1 VRPAAPQS
9 DPPIP
14 GVIDTISAGFQLVN
28 RAPGLLLIPV
38 LLDLL
43 LWLGPK
49 LSIAGLAE
57 RALSRAIPAVEQLGQ
72 GAGPGATEQLG
83 QLERQVAL
91 LKEAAQAFNLL
102 VLLAFRGWTI
112 NTAVPA
118 EQSGAAGVIEITR
131 VSILAGLAVVL
142 GLVGVAL
149 ACVWLGALAQ
159 QVRDGRLDLGAL
171 LAAAPRYWLAILGF
185 LALAI
190 VAAVALMVPLTMA
203 AVFMQ
208 VVAPGSGAGVGAQL
222 LFWLAVLVAAIF
234 LTFLFDAIVVSEV
247 GPVRA
252 ALNSIRV
259 VSSNFSS
266 SLGLIIIT
274 WVIMSGMGLIWGSL
288 ARAPAGQAVAIL
300 GNGYI
305 ESGLAAA
312 SMLFYRNRITRLTSS
327 RGEAGGGLRRD

>member
-1 VRPAAPQS
+1 VARQS
-9 DPPIP
+9 EPPIP
-14 GVIDTISAGFQLVN
+14 GVIDTLSAGFQLVN

-57 RALSRAIPAVEQLGQ
+57 RALSRALPTVEQLGQ
-72 GAGPGATEQLG
+72 GAGPGASEQLS
-83 QLERQVAL
+83 QLNTQVSL
-91 LKEAAQAFNLL
+91 IREGVQAFNLL
-102 VLLAFRGWTI
+102 SLLAFSGLTI
-112 NTAVPA
+112 RTAVPPDR
-118 EQSGAAGVIEITR
+118 SGAAGVIEITT

-142 GLVGVAL
+142 ALVGIAL

-159 QVRDGRLDLGAL
+159 HVRDGRLDLGAL
-171 LAAAPRYWLAILGF
+171 LAAAPRYWLAVLGF

-190 VAAVALMVPLTMA
+190 VAAVALMVPLTLA
-203 AVFMQ
+203 AVLVQ
-208 VVAPGSGAGVGAQL
+208 VLAPASGAGVGAQL
-222 LFWLAVLVAAIF
+222 LFWVAVLAAIIF
-234 LTFLFDAIVVSEV
+234 LTFLIDAIVVSEV

-259 VSSNFSS
+259 VSTNFSS
-266 SLGLIIIT
+266 SLGFIIIT